1 LFDLICDGNNHQVLQ
16 GSGPLDRTATETV
29 IHRGQVHV
37 VNFFQGEI
45 SVTNRFSIAPILSAL
60 VLLCCA
66 ALILGPEVNA
76 AGEGKITGNVKLVG
90 TAPHMRGI
98 DMSKDP
104 VCAKASASNP
114 PHLEN
119 VVVGQGGGLEN
130 VVLYI
135 SQGLTGSALTQVPTP
150 VPVFDQKNCIYT
162 PHVLA
167 LDVNQNFKVANSDQ
181 TSHNIHPNPNP
192 MTGNIPWNLSQPPGA
207 PPIEKSWRAEEV
219 AIPVQ
224 CNIHPWMHGW
234 FVVVKGPYATTDS
247 NGNYAIENVPPGDYT
262 VTAWQEDYGTQT
274 QQVTVAAGKPGTAD
288 FTFKP
293 K

>member
-1 LFDLICDGNNHQVLQ
+1 M
-16 GSGPLDRTATETV
+16 
-29 IHRGQVHV
+29 
-37 VNFFQGEI
+37 
-45 SVTNRFSIAPILSAL
+45 TNRYNLAVVLSAV

-66 ALILGPEVNA
+66 ALTLDQKVNA
-76 AGEGKITGNVKLVG
+76 AGEGKITGTVKLDG

-104 VCAKASASNP
+104 YCAKANASSP
-114 PHLEN
+114 VHLEN

-135 SQGLTGSALTQVPTP
+135 SDWSGSVQASTV
-150 VPVFDQKNCIYT
+150 VPVFDQKNCVYT

-167 LDVNQNFKVANSDQ
+167 IDAGQTFKVATSDQ
-181 TSHNIHPNPNP
+181 TAHNIHPNPNP
-192 MTGNIPWNLSQPPGA
+192 MTWKA
-207 PPIEKSWRAEEV
+207 AEV
-219 AIPVQ
+219 IPVQ

-247 NGNYAIENVPPGDYT
+247 NGSYTINNVPPGNYT
-262 VTAWQEDYGTQT
+262 VTAWQEDYGSQN
-274 QQVTVAAGKPGTAD
+274 QKVTVAAGATGTAN
-288 FTFKP
+288 FSYKA